1 MKKLFSIFVFV
12 TCFVIAKSQQT
23 QTAPPPFKTVT
34 IGTQIWSA
42 EDYAPTTFRNG
53 DKIPVAESEE
63 EWVNAGRE
71 KKPATCKYC
80 IYPFSGDPV
89 CKTLYNFY
97 VISDPRGFT
106 PVGWNVA
113 TDENWKE
120 LEIYLGMS
128 KVSADSSGIRGTTEA
143 LQLKNTSDWISAD
156 VMKNCAGNNSS
167 GFAAKPTGARLGTGK
182 MIQFYEEALWW
193 TSSYYDDNAVFRSVK
208 CSNKIERQGSSKTS
222 GMAVRLVKI
231 K

>member
-1 MKKLFSIFVFV
+1 MKKLLLISAIIIYQNA
-12 TCFVIAKSQQT
+12 IAQD
-23 QTAPPPFKTVT
+23 FKTVK
-34 IGTQIWSA
+34 IGNQEWTA
-42 EDYAPTTFRNG
+42 EDYTPTTFRNG
-53 DKIPVAESEE
+53 EKIPIAESEE

-97 VISDPRGFT
+97 VISDQRGFT
-106 PVGWNVA
+106 PIGWNVA
-113 TDENWKE
+113 MDEDWKE

-128 KVSADSSGIRGTTEA
+128 KASADSTGMRGTTEA
-143 LQLKNTSDWISAD
+143 LKLKNTSDWISAD

-167 GFAAKPTGARLGTGK
+167 GFAAKPTGARLNNGK
-182 MIQFYEEALWW
+182 KIQFYDEALWW

-208 CSNKIERQGSSKTS
+208 CSNKIERQGASKAA
-222 GMAVRLVKI
+222 GMAVRLVKA